1 MREYKQ
7 NTPYN
12 VPFFLLIP
20 EYKTIKG
27 VQKKVFT
34 KNEQPFYCSF
44 KSFGGT
50 EKVVNDVLV
59 VEDTAT
65 LETWYDPRIKAG
77 CNVEI
82 NGAEYEILGTPE
94 NINMRNQCWVFKI
107 RAVKG
112 GA

>member
-65 LETWYDPRIKAG
+65 LETWYNPNIKAG

-94 NINMRNQCWVFKI
+94 NINMRNQCLVFKI
-107 RAVKG
+107 RAVIG